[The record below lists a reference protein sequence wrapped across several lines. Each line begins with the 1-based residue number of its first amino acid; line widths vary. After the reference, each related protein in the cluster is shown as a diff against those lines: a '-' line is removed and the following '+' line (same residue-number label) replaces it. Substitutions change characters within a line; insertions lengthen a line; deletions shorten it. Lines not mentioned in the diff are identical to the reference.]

1 MAISFELLAAFVQ
14 VAQLGSVSR
23 AATRLGTSKSVV
35 SKRVAMLETQ
45 LSATLFSRST
55 RRIAL
60 TPAGELYVVFAERA
74 VLEAEQA
81 ALSVANLRADVSGV
95 QRGLIRITAPVS
107 WGQHVL
113 ARRLPLFL
121 QRHTEI
127 EIDLILSDQML
138 DLAYERIDIA
148 LRWSSAAPRGLA
160 IEPVALVDWAVVAS
174 PAYLARAG
182 EPSTP
187 GALAAH
193 VCMGYWRAAGDDA
206 WVLSCGAERVEV
218 GVHSR
223 YHANNPETVLEAAKL
238 DLGIALLPRYVCES
252 ALADRTLVALL
263 KAWRPETRFGEHIS
277 AVSLPEKMRVSRVRA
292 LIEFLREA
300 ER

>member
-23 AATRLGTSKSVV
+23 AASRLGTSKSVV
-35 SKRVAMLETQ
+35 SKRVAMLETK

-60 TPAGELYVVFAERA
+60 TPAGELYVAFAERA

-81 ALSVANLRADVSGV
+81 ALSVANLRADASGV
-95 QRGLIRITAPVS
+95 QRGSIRITAPVS

-138 DLAYERIDIA
+138 DLAYERIDVA
-148 LRWSSAAPRGLA
+148 LRWSATAPRGLA

-174 PAYLARAG
+174 PAYLAHAG

-193 VCMGYWRAAGDDA
+193 ACMGYWRAAGDDA
-206 WVLSCGAERVEV
+206 WVLSRDGERVEV

-238 DLGIALLPRYVCES
+238 DLGIALLPLYACEK
-252 ALADRTLVALL
+252 ALADGSLVAVLTS
-263 KAWRPETRFGEHIS
+263 WRPETQFGDHIS

-292 LIEFLREA
+292 LIAFLREV